1 MIILIILNYLNNMV
15 VFCFLGIGLWLKH
28 HRLHKYTS
36 LFSNLTYEDMLNLT
50 SEILETKV
58 LSSKFIGD
66 WGSLSSPW
74 YCHCADCIY
83 CLSNISL
90 TTPTSFRLDTIF
102 VSLNRISPQEQ
113 ERRFC

>member
-1 MIILIILNYLNNMV
+1 MWKMMMMIIKMINSNYYINIIVNSLNNMV

-58 LSSKFIGD
+58 L
-66 WGSLSSPW
+66 
-74 YCHCADCIY
+74 
-83 CLSNISL
+83 
-90 TTPTSFRLDTIF
+90 
-102 VSLNRISPQEQ
+102 
-113 ERRFC
+113 

>member
-1 MIILIILNYLNNMV
+1 MMMMIIKIINSNDNINIIVNSLNDMV

-58 LSSKFIGD
+58 L
-66 WGSLSSPW
+66 
-74 YCHCADCIY
+74 
-83 CLSNISL
+83 
-90 TTPTSFRLDTIF
+90 
-102 VSLNRISPQEQ
+102 
-113 ERRFC
+113 